1 MPSLRN
7 VALLRPALLGA
18 QSLVRRLGFELVYTR
33 VSGIQDADLYGPLF
47 QPWRSPEWRKILHEK
62 DLESA
67 VSLDRKYIL
76 YNLLADTLP
85 RLSGEVAECGVYR
98 GGTAIILAEL
108 AAHCGRQVHLFDT
121 FGGMPK
127 TNAERDL
134 HKEGDFSGTSL
145 HDVRRYLADST
156 NVAFYPGIVP
166 QTLHAVEDR
175 RFCFVHI
182 DLDIYDA
189 IKSASEFF
197 YSRLEPGGVMVFDD
211 YGWPSCPG
219 ARAAV
224 DEFFAGRPERLMTLS
239 TGQCVVRRC

>member
-1 MPSLRN
+1 MPSLRDIS
-7 VALLRPALLGA
+7 VLRPALIGA
-18 QSLVRRLGFELVYTR
+18 QSLVRRFGFELTYAR
-33 VSGIQDADLYGPLF
+33 VSGIKDADLYGPLF
-47 QPWRSPEWRKILHEK
+47 QPWKSPQWRTLLHES
-62 DLESA
+62 DPESA
-67 VSLDRKYIL
+67 VSLDRKYVL

-85 RLSGEVAECGVYR
+85 RLNGEVAECGVYR

-108 AAHCGRQVHLFDT
+108 AAHADREVHLFDT

-134 HKEGDFSGTSL
+134 HKEGDFAGTSL
-145 HDVRRYLADST
+145 QDVRKYLAAST

-166 QTLHAVEDR
+166 ETLRAVEER
-175 RFCFVHI
+175 RFCFAHI

-197 YSRLEPGGVMVFDD
+197 YSRLEPGGIMVFDD

-224 DEFFAGRPERLMTLS
+224 DEFFADKPERLLTLS